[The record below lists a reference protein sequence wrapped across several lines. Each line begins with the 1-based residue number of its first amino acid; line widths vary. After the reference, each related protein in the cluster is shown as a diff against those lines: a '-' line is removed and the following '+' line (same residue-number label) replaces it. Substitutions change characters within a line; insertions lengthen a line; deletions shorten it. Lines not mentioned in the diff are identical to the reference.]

1 MRTHTRPPPHAVL
14 AGWTVGLLRVDG
26 ARSAVSRALAGAG
39 AHVAALPTLS
49 LRAAPDAVALRAQLS
64 LLADAAWVFV
74 SPAAVRFAWRAW
86 PEFAPA
92 RGTPVFAVG
101 PGTAAALAR
110 RGVSAGH
117 PAQSHDSEGL
127 LAMPEMDSLHGDV
140 ALVKAPGGRALL
152 AEGLRAR
159 GLEVHEVSAY
169 RREAARW
176 DRRHFA
182 RLDAVLAASPRAVL
196 VASSAESLGAFVV
209 IARHTLEEVTR
220 LPLVVSS
227 ARLAAH
233 AEELGFCDVHVASGA
248 TTAPLLAGVL
258 ALARVRDAMEQ
269 GS

>member
-1 MRTHTRPPPHAVL
+1 MTTHSDATVEPEL
-14 AGWTVGLLRVDG
+14 TGWTVGLLRADG

-39 AHVAALPTLS
+39 AHVAALPTLR
-49 LRAAPDAVALRAQLS
+49 LRATPDAVALRAQLAS
-64 LLADAAWVFV
+64 LAEAAWVFV

-86 PEFAPA
+86 PALAPA

-110 RGVSAGH
+110 RGVTASH

-127 LAMPEMDSLHGDV
+127 LAMPSINLLRGGV

-152 AEGLRAR
+152 AEGLRSR

-182 RLDAVLAASPRAVL
+182 RLDAVLAACPRAAL

-209 IARHTLEEVTR
+209 IAREALEEVTR

-233 AEELGFCDVHVASGA
+233 AAALRFKDVHVATGA
-248 TTAPLLAGVL
+248 TAAPLLAGVL
-258 ALARVRDAMEQ
+258 ALARARDAMRP
-269 GS
+269 S